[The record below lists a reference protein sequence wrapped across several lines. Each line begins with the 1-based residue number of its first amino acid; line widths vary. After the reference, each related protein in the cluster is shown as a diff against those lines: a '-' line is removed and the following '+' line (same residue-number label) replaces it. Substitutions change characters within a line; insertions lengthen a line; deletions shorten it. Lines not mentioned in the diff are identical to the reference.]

1 VNAPWRRAVN
11 AEHGRGMTRP
21 WYVRRIA
28 QATVAAQFLFVVGF
42 LILGAAEGHGY
53 RWMRDD
59 ISDLGALTAHHA
71 TAWRLL
77 LLVTGAVTMA
87 FGLLVVWPVFGSP
100 LAGVLVALS
109 LPAFDNLTDAF
120 FRLDC
125 RAADPGC
132 TASRAISS
140 WHGTAHIV
148 CFAVAALATMIAPF
162 VLGQAMSRDDNWRS
176 RARSVRRFGVLTVV
190 LLVVTAAA
198 SGSPVQ
204 GLAQRLAATVIPL
217 GLAALAWLVAQQ
229 ERPVTRVADL
239 VRGK

>member
-1 VNAPWRRAVN
+1 MAVVVRPK
-11 AEHGRGMTRP
+11 HGRGMTRP
-21 WYVRRIA
+21 TFMRRIA
-28 QATVAAQFLFVVGF
+28 QATVAAQILFVVGF
-42 LILGAAEGHGY
+42 LAVGAAEGHGY
-53 RWMRDD
+53 QWMRDD

-71 TAWRLL
+71 TVFRLL

-87 FGLLVVWPVFGSP
+87 FGLLVVGPVFGSL

-109 LPAFDNLTDAF
+109 LPAFDNVTDAF

-132 TASRAISS
+132 TASQAMSS

-148 CFAVAALATMIAPF
+148 CFAVAALATVIAPF
-162 VLGQAMSRDDNWRS
+162 VLGRAMSREERWRS
-176 RARSVRRFGVLTVV
+176 RARSVRWFGFLTVV
-190 LLVVTAAA
+190 LLVLTGAA

-204 GLAQRLAATVIPL
+204 GLAQRVAATVIPL
-217 GLAALAWLVAQQ
+217 GLAALAWLVVEQA
-229 ERPVTRVADL
+229 RPVTRVADL